1 MTIQE
6 KLPEAELDVMLSLW
20 KDTQPV
26 RTARIWE
33 DLRQD
38 HDWTLSTVKARLTRL
53 ADKGWVDVTREGRF
67 TLYRAAVSEEEYRRR
82 ETGGL
87 LRRYFDNSPKKLIA
101 ALVQESELSGEDIA
115 ELEELIRKAR
125 EENGDPKL

>member
-1 MTIQE
+1 MSPKE
-6 KLPEAELDVMLSLW
+6 KLPEAELDIMLCLW
-20 KDTQPV
+20 TYAEPV

-33 DLRQD
+33 DVQKE
-38 HDWTLSTVKARLTRL
+38 HEWSLSTVKALLTRL
-53 ADKGWVDVTREGRF
+53 ADKGWVEVTREGRF

-115 ELEELIRKAR
+115 ELEQLIRKAR
-125 EENGDPKL
+125 EDYADKDL